1 MSSWGRE
8 DTREEG
14 NDRGKKRRKR
24 ELEKRKKERRRRE
37 RQGGRKQIQRTR
49 ALFTSIYLML

>member
-1 MSSWGRE
+1 MIEGRE
-8 DTREEG
+8 G
-14 NDRGKKRRKR
+14 RGSWRR
-24 ELEKRKKERRRRE
+24 ERRREGGRE